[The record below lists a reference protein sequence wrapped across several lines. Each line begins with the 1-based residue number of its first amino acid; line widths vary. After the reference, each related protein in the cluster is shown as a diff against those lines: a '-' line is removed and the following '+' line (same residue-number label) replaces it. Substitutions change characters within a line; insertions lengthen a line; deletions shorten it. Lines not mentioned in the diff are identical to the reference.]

1 MKRMTFLGILLS
13 IIILAGVSSANAVI
27 LEVDIDIKPGSFPNS
42 INLTSVGVIP
52 VAILTTD
59 TFDATTVDPS
69 SVRFGPDLAFM
80 VHRKAH
86 EEDVDE
92 DGDLDLV
99 FHFDTQETGFA
110 CGDIEASLTGQTLDG
125 TPIEDY
131 GEVNLLGC
139 Y

>member
-1 MKRMTFLGILLS
+1 MKRMTLLGILLS

-69 SVRFGPDLAFM
+69 SVRFGPDLAYM

-99 FHFDTQETGFA
+99 FHFYIQDTGFE
-110 CGDIEASLTGQTLDG
+110 CGDIEAILTGQTWGG
-125 TPIEDY
+125 TSIEGV
-131 GEVNLLGC
+131 GEVNLLRC
-139 Y
+139 D

>member
-42 INLTSVGVIP
+42 INLTNNGVIP

-59 TFDATTVDPS
+59 TFDATMVDPS
-69 SVRFGPDLAFM
+69 RVWFGPAGAAM
-80 VHRKAH
+80 IHRKAH

-99 FHFDTQETGFA
+99 FHFYTQETALA
-110 CGDIEASLTGQTLDG
+110 CGDIEAELTGETLDG
-125 TPIEDY
+125 KSIEGV

-139 Y
+139 D